1 MLGDVHAIFE
11 AAATD
16 DGAGPAELDSL
27 VEKVCTHF
35 TVLFFLF
42 SPFPNTKITEFKIW
56 VFTQLQYLTT
66 CPTNRTSF
74 GWCAGVLVCGGVTA
88 AIGGQ
93 SGWKQQIKGHF

>member
-42 SPFPNTKITEFKIW
+42 YPFPIQK
-56 VFTQLQYLTT
+56 
-66 CPTNRTSF
+66 
-74 GWCAGVLVCGGVTA
+74 
-88 AIGGQ
+88 
-93 SGWKQQIKGHF
+93 